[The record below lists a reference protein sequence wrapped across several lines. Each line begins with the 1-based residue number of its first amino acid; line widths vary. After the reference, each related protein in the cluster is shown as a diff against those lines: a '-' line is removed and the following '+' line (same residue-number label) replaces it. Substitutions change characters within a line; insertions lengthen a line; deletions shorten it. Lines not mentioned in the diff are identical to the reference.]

1 MNCARP
7 NSAPASASV
16 VPMTATG
23 PASRCRCRE
32 SGNLADDTMRSL
44 TLHDGPRL
52 YIATCCVVLNP
63 GALLLCAGNDPWDFS
78 EPGVPSVVVS
88 LVGDAEHQP
97 AQMLD
102 YLPWSHAGTNVT
114 PRKRS
119 QSAGITVA
127 GHKLAHKLSMAFA
140 LSVA

>member
-1 MNCARP
+1 MAMPGVMDIVTNPDELRPAELGTGVGKRCA
-7 NSAPASASV
+7 NDGDGAGL
-16 VPMTATG
+16 TI
-23 PASRCRCRE
+23 RCRE
-32 SGNLADDTMRSL
+32 PGNLADDAMRSL

-119 QSAGITVA
+119 QSAVITVA
-127 GHKLAHKLSMAFA
+127 GH
-140 LSVA
+140 